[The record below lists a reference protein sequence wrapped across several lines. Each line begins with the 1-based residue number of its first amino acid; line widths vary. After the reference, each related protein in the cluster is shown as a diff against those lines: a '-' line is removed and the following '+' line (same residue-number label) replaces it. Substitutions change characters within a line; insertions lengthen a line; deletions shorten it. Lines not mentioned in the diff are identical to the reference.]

1 MIRGLIGLAL
11 MVAPAW
17 ADAPARVVSINL
29 CTDQLAMLVAAPGQ
43 LASVSYLAQDPVSSA
58 MAREAAAYPTNRGQ
72 AEDILALQPDLV
84 LAGTYS
90 SPATLDML
98 DRLGLRV
105 ATFDMGTDLDS
116 IRTNLRLMGDVLSRR
131 DNADRIVAQ
140 FDRDLAAL
148 QADPRPDR
156 RAALYGANGYSSGQD
171 SLAGAILAAAGLTN
185 VATELGLSQGGFV
198 PLEDLVMAD
207 PDLIVT
213 GQRQPRASRAEEVMD
228 HPALRAI
235 TPGRQVVTAPDR
247 DWACGTPHVLRAV
260 AQLRQVAP

>member
-1 MIRGLIGLAL
+1 MIRWLIGLAL
-11 MVAPAW
+11 IASPAW

-43 LASVSYLAQDPVSSA
+43 LASVSYLARDPYSSA
-58 MAREAAAYPTNRGQ
+58 MAEEAATYPTNRGQ
-72 AEDILALQPDLV
+72 AEDLLTLRPDLV
-84 LAGTYS
+84 LAGPYS
-90 SPATLDML
+90 SPATVAML

-116 IRTNLRLMGDVLSRR
+116 IRTNLQRMGDVLGQR
-131 DNADRIVAQ
+131 DRADRIMAQ

-148 QADPRPDR
+148 QADLRPER

-171 SLAGAILAAAGLTN
+171 SLAAAILAAAGLSN
-185 VATELGLSQGGFV
+185 VAADLGLPQGGFV

-213 GQRQPRASRAEEVMD
+213 SRRQPRASRAEEVMD
-228 HPALRAI
+228 HPVLRAI
-235 TPGRQVVTAPDR
+235 TPGRQVVTASDR